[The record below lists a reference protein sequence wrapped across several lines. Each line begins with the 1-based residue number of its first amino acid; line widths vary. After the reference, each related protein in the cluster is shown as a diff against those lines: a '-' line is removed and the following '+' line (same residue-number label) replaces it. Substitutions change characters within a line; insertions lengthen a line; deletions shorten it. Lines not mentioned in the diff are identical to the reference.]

1 MVSQRKIARGRA
13 IESIPK
19 NEKKGIHVDPS
30 FRPLGPA
37 AVTAQVLLEA
47 VTAQALMNY
56 TPTKRTEAG
65 ASQQHLPSRASDRPI
80 ILYERRL
87 EVPGEGARYSSL
99 VVKRC
104 T

>member
-19 NEKKGIHVDPS
+19 NEKKGIDPS

-65 ASQQHLPSRASDRPI
+65 ASQQHLPSRASDRTI